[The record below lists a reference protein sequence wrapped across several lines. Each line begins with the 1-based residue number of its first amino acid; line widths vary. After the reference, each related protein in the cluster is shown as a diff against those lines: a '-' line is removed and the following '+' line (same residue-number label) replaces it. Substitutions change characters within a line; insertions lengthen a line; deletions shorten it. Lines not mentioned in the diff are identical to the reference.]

1 MMKRLLESSF
11 GGYGLRG
18 WSEAA
23 AWEGRRGLRGF
34 TRRFG
39 LPGWIVVCAS
49 LVMLMG
55 LTVRDAESDRLAGL
69 RAQLSAKALT
79 ADVNRPAAPKA
90 LTGRAQLQA
99 FADRLPGHDDIP
111 TAIQDLLNLAE
122 DEGLTMAK
130 GDYRP
135 ETDVAGGFLRYRLTL
150 PVKGNAQAVYRYV
163 QRALNKQPTL
173 ALETIAFK
181 RERIESVEMEARIQ
195 WVMLTRLPSNRDPTV
210 VASARR
216 HWQ

>member
-1 MMKRLLESSF
+1 MKRVSGSSF
-11 GGYGLRG
+11 GGYALRG
-18 WSEAA
+18 GADAA
-23 AWEGRRGLRGF
+23 AWEVRRGLRTF
-34 TRRFG
+34 TRRCG
-39 LPGWIVVCAS
+39 PAGWVAVCAGV
-49 LVMLMG
+49 LA
-55 LTVRDAESDRLAGL
+55 LTGMAVRNAEVDRLAGL
-69 RAQLSAKALT
+69 RTQLNAQAWT
-79 ADVNRPAAPKA
+79 ANADRPAAPQA

-99 FADRLPGHDDIP
+99 FVDKLPGRDDIP
-111 TAIQDLLNLAE
+111 AAIQDLLNLAE

-135 ETDVAGGFLRYRLTL
+135 EADVAGGFLRYRMTL

-163 QRALNKQPTL
+163 QRALNQQPSL

-181 RERIESVEMEARIQ
+181 RERIESAEMEARIQ
-195 WVMLTRLPSNRDPTV
+195 WVMLTRLPSSRDPNV